1 VIALRAYL
9 RQRLMLIS
17 LASMH
22 IQHMQKAM
30 EQMNV
35 KLTEMVSAISGL
47 TGMRIITA
55 ILDGERDPAR
65 LAAHCATRGARMM
78 RR

>member
-1 VIALRAYL
+1 VVIALRAYL

-22 IQHMQKAM
+22 IQHMQKAL

-35 KLTEMVSAISGL
+35 KLTEDEGDRVRRTDRTI
-47 TGMRIITA
+47 TGQTA
-55 ILDGERDPAR
+55 GPVGR
-65 LAAHCATRGARMM
+65 C
-78 RR
+78 